1 MNIFGEITAELIPQV
16 AAEIAAAKE
25 SGQIT
30 LVISS
35 PGGDAFVG
43 LAVYDMLKN
52 SSLKVRTEIIGICAS
67 AASTIA
73 LAGDERAMGEHS
85 MIMLHPAWVS
95 IAGNASELREQA
107 QVLESITAR
116 MVEIAASACCP
127 EALPQIGSMTEREL
141 WLSADE
147 AMKAGLA
154 TEITKPAAYA
164 ASYGA
169 EDMNLKTQFLAFVS
183 GKTEDEIKAFLEP
196 QAALSPEETM
206 KLGELTAQ
214 YAVKCKEMDDQYREL
229 DQLRVSMRLLEEKAT
244 QEAIEVEEMAKA
256 RAEVLAAMK
265 NDGLTIASAE
275 SAFSAKTS
283 TEIRAA
289 LSAGERMP
297 KAAVIPTGKAP
308 ADILAEYQGMADPV
322 KRTAFFAQNSK
333 VITEAQKQR

>member
-30 LVISS
+30 LIISS
-35 PGGDAFVG
+35 PGGDAFAG
-43 LAVYDMLKN
+43 LAIYDMLKN
-52 SSLKVRTEIIGICAS
+52 SGLKVRTEIIGICAS

-73 LAGDERAMGEHS
+73 LAGDERAMGEHA
-85 MIMLHPAWVS
+85 MLMLHPAWVN
-95 IAGNASELREQA
+95 IAGNASALREQA

-116 MVEIAASACCP
+116 MVEIAASACSP
-127 EALPQIGSMTEREL
+127 EALPQIGIMTEREL

-164 ASYGA
+164 ASM
-169 EDMNLKTQFLAFVS
+169 ENDMNLKAHFLAFLS
-183 GKTEDEIKAFLEP
+183 GKTEDEIKAFLAAEKP
-196 QAALSPEETM
+196 AEEAPATDDKPDELAAL
-206 KLGELTAQ
+206 KA
-214 YAVKCKEMDDQYREL
+214 
-229 DQLRVSMRLLEEKAT
+229 EKAAL
-244 QEAIEVEEMAKA
+244 EAKIAAMEGEDAEHEKEEEEMAKA

-265 NDGLTIASAE
+265 NDGLTISAAE

-283 TEIRAA
+283 TDIRAA
-289 LSAGERMP
+289 ISAGERMP
-297 KAAVIPTGKAP
+297 KAAIIPTGKAP

>member
-1 MNIFGEITAELIPQV
+1 MNIFGDITAELIPQV

-25 SGQIT
+25 SGKIT
-30 LVISS
+30 LLISS
-35 PGGDAFVG
+35 PGGDAFAG
-43 LAVYDMLKN
+43 LAIYDMLKN
-52 SSLKVRTEIIGICAS
+52 SGLKVRTEIIGICAS

-73 LAGDERAMGEHS
+73 LAGDERAMGEHA
-85 MIMLHPAWVS
+85 MLMLHPAWVN
-95 IAGNASELREQA
+95 IAGNASALREQA

-116 MVEIAASACCP
+116 MVEIAASACSP

-147 AMKAGLA
+147 AMRAGLA

-183 GKTEDEIKAFLEP
+183 GKTEDEIKAFL
-196 QAALSPEETM
+196 AAEKPAEET
-206 KLGELTAQ
+206 AP
-214 YAVKCKEMDDQYREL
+214 AAMDDGKMKEL
-229 DQLRVSMRLLEEKAT
+229 EAAKAELAVLQAKIAAMEGEDAEHEKEE
-244 QEAIEVEEMAKA
+244 EEMAKA

-297 KAAVIPTGKAP
+297 KAAIIPTGKAP

-322 KRTAFFAQNSK
+322 KRSAFFAQHSK
-333 VITEAQKQR
+333 VIAEAQKQR